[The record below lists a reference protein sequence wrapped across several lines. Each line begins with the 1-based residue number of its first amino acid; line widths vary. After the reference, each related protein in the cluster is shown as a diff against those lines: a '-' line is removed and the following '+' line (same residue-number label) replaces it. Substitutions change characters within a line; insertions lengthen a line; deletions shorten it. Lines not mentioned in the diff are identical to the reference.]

1 MQKKSFPIVL
11 IQYTVK
17 ISNMRICNTALNAVL
32 SFRLK
37 IMNAINHFNQLATTK
52 TAHQQTIRTAEH
64 TNQNDKGA
72 NKTGDLVYTY

>member
-1 MQKKSFPIVL
+1 
-11 IQYTVK
+11 
-17 ISNMRICNTALNAVL
+17 
-32 SFRLK
+32 
-37 IMNAINHFNQLATTK
+37 MNAINHFNQLATTK